1 MKGVFEEKKL
11 KTVAGFLATAKR
23 VVISTH
29 KSPDGD
35 AIGSSLALGLYLQKI
50 GIDSVQVIVP
60 DDYPDFL
67 KWIPGQELVI
77 NHDETPAKV
86 EQAIHEADLVFCL
99 DYNIRYR
106 AGKVGALLEQVEGP
120 FIMIDHHQQPDDF
133 AQVLFSDVTSCSTA
147 QMIFQFIEARG
158 DLKLLDHSIGQG
170 IYCGIMTDTGSF
182 RFPSVDSQTHQIAA
196 WLIESGMDHA
206 AIHRAVYDTS
216 SIGRLRLLG
225 YALADKLEVLADYH
239 LAIIS
244 LTAEELEK
252 YDYKS
257 GDTEGLVNYAL
268 SIDGVNMAAFVRESA
283 NGMRISFR
291 SSGIFDVNEF
301 ARTHFSGGG
310 HKNAAGGTFDGNVES
325 TLAHL
330 KDVIVEYKNQLDY

>member
-1 MKGVFEEKKL
+1 MKGVFEEEKL
-11 KTVAGFLATAKR
+11 KLVAGYLATAKR

-35 AIGSSLALGLYLQKI
+35 AVGSSLALGLYLKKI
-50 GIDSVQVIVP
+50 GIETVEVIVP
-60 DDYPDFL
+60 DGYPDFL
-67 KWIPGQELVI
+67 KWIPGQEMVL
-77 NHDETPAKV
+77 NHDHTPEKV
-86 EQAIHEADLVFCL
+86 EKAIENADLIFCL

-106 AGKVGALLEQVEGP
+106 AGKVGALLEAVDGP
-120 FIMIDHHQQPDDF
+120 FVLIDHHQQPDNF
-133 AQVLFSDVTSCSTA
+133 AQAIFSDVTSCSTA
-147 QMIFQFIEARG
+147 QMIFQFIDARG
-158 DLKLLDHSIGQG
+158 DLELIDHAIGQG

-182 RFPSVDSQTHQIAA
+182 RFPSVNAETHQIAA
-196 WLIESGMDHA
+196 WLIDSGMDHA
-206 AIHRAVYDTS
+206 AIHRAVYDTNS
-216 SIGRLRLLG
+216 VGRLKLLG
-225 YALADKLEVLADYH
+225 YALAEKLEVLADYN

-268 SIDGVNMAAFVRESA
+268 SIDGVNMAVFVREGN

-291 SSGIFDVNEF
+291 SSGSFDVNQF
-301 ARTHFSGGG
+301 ARAHFSGGG
-310 HKNAAGGTFDGNVES
+310 HKNAAGGTFEGGVDE

-330 KDVIVEYKNQLDY
+330 KSVIVAYKDQLNY